1 MRLILASS
9 SPRRKELLEM
19 LGLEPEIIVPTLDEN
34 SLPGE
39 PMETFLRRVSIAKG
53 EAVYRDEFFDVPVI
67 SSDTIVWCDNLIIGK
82 PVDRDEAYRF
92 MKILSGNVHEVL
104 TGLAV
109 RYRGVCYYE
118 YARTRVEFSEISEE
132 ELKYYLDN
140 EDYMDKA
147 GAYAIQGLA
156 SAFVK
161 RIDGC
166 YFNVMGFPVN
176 LFYQMM
182 KGMGIE
188 LYKRAAPAP

>member
-9 SPRRKELLEM
+9 SPRRKELLNM
-19 LGLEPEIIVPTLDEN
+19 LGIEPEIIVPVVDEN
-34 SLPGE
+34 TLPGE

-53 EAVYRDEFFDVPVI
+53 EAVYRDEFFDIPLI

-82 PVDRDEAYRF
+82 PADRDEAYRF
-92 MKILSGNVHEVL
+92 MKILSGNLHEVL

-109 RYRGVCYYE
+109 RYRGVSYYE

-132 ELKYYLDN
+132 ELIYYLDN
-140 EDYMDKA
+140 EHYLDKA

-156 SAFVK
+156 SAFIK

-176 LFYQMM
+176 LFYRMM
-182 KGMGIE
+182 KAMGIE
-188 LYKRAAPAP
+188 LYK

>member
-9 SPRRKELLEM
+9 SPRRKELLNM
-19 LGLEPEIIVPTLDEN
+19 LGFVPEIIVPFVDES

-39 PMETFLRRVSIAKG
+39 PMEVFLRRVSIAKG
-53 EAVYRDEFFDVPVI
+53 EAVYREEFFDVPVV

-104 TGLAV
+104 TGVAV
-109 RYRGVCYYE
+109 RYRGISYYE

-132 ELKYYLDN
+132 ELAYYLDN
-140 EDYMDKA
+140 EHYLDKA

-156 SAFVK
+156 SAFIK
-161 RIDGC
+161 RIEGC
-166 YFNVMGFPVN
+166 FFNVMGFPVN
-176 LFYQMM
+176 LFYRMM
-182 KGMGIE
+182 KELGIE
-188 LYKRAAPAP
+188 LYSS

>member
-19 LGLEPEIIVPTLDEN
+19 LGLEPEIIVPFVDEN
-34 SLPGE
+34 CLPGE
-39 PMETFLRRVSIAKG
+39 PIENFLRRVSIAKG
-53 EAVYRDEFFDVPVI
+53 EAVYRDEFFNDPVI

-82 PVDRDEAYRF
+82 PINRDEAYRF
-92 MKILSGNVHEVL
+92 LKILSGNVHEVL
-104 TGLAV
+104 TGLAI
-109 RYRGVCYYE
+109 RYRGVFYYE
-118 YARTRVEFSEISEE
+118 YARTQVEFSEISEE

-182 KGMGIE
+182 KGLGIE
-188 LYKRAAPAP
+188 LYK